1 MRLKLSEQLRSKVVV
16 LLCVRVGGPG
26 NFLLNAVLGAIV
38 ARLLGDRLGK
48 LLRDLLCGV
57 LCEQLCG
64 ESWGSNYPKV
74 LKNDPNMQF
83 STFLDR

>member
-16 LLCVRVGGPG
+16 LLCVCVGGPG
-26 NFLLNAVLGAIV
+26 NFLLNGVLGAIV

-48 LLRDLLCGV
+48 LLRDL